1 MDQGYQASYMG
12 GGARCVSEQDVP
24 DQKTSERS
32 PPAAAHH
39 KISQRTARTNWET
52 RGRRTENG
60 QRARQTKFVPSHRIW
75 GAGAK
80 RKWLHARSP
89 PGAHDHIA
97 EGPSSR
103 SKPGGGHCLLA
114 IGCGITGSQNVA
126 GRVLGPRCLRT
137 LYSESHSALHAHPAV
152 RARHSDLREPSSEG
166 HYSV

>member
-1 MDQGYQASYMG
+1 MDQGYQASYLG

-24 DQKTSERS
+24 GQKTSERS

-52 RGRRTENG
+52 RGKRTENG
-60 QRARQTKFVPSHRIW
+60 QRARQTEFVPSHRIW

-126 GRVLGPRCLRT
+126 GRSAGPSLLAYAVQRITLCAPGSSGCASEALR
-137 LYSESHSALHAHPAV
+137 L
-152 RARHSDLREPSSEG
+152 ARTSSEEHSG
-166 HYSV
+166 

>member
-1 MDQGYQASYMG
+1 MTSYLG
-12 GGARCVSEQDVP
+12 SGANAFGTEHARP
-24 DQKTSERS
+24 KTSERS
-32 PPAAAHH
+32 PPVVAAAHH
-39 KISQRTARTNWET
+39 KISQRAGRAAGNEETNGARTR
-52 RGRRTENG
+52 RGRQSSYRATESGARERKGNG
-60 QRARQTKFVPSHRIW
+60 
-75 GAGAK
+75 
-80 RKWLHARSP
+80 LHARSP